1 MKIKTISRSSDAYI
15 PVKNTQESG
24 IPRNLDPALHPF
36 QRAREY
42 TRALNATKLERVFA
56 QPFVG
61 QMGNGHRD
69 GVYTISRSPNTLSKI
84 ASGSADG
91 IVKYWDTTS
100 RDELYS
106 FKAHSGTVSGVVIC
120 PDSRLLTCGT
130 DKTVKLWDVN
140 NETNYGQDFDIGS
153 KEHDEDEVSKKGLTK
168 TFLADFGLMA
178 VDHHREKPL
187 FVTAGAEINVW
198 DENRS
203 RPISNLSW
211 GADNV
216 TAVKF
221 NQTETSVIA
230 STGSD
235 NSIILYDL
243 RTNSPTQKIKTR
255 MRNNAISW
263 NPMEA
268 YMFATANED
277 QNAYLWDMRQMDH
290 AANVYQDHVS
300 AVMDIDFAPTGRE
313 VVTGSYDRTIRIY
326 RSHQGHS
333 RDVYHTKRMQRV
345 FVSLFSGDSKY
356 IFSGSDDGNVRIW
369 RSVSYE
375 RSAPKSIRERN
386 KLEYDEKLKERYAN
400 MPEIRRIRRHRHLP
414 AVIKRARDIK
424 RTEIESIKRKEENQR
439 LHSKPGSV
447 PFKSEREKPVVGQV
461 HKA

>member
-106 FKAHSGTVSGVVIC
+106 FKAHSGTVSGVMIC

-130 DKTVKLWDVN
+130 DKTVKLWDVS

-153 KEHDEDEVSKKGLTK
+153 KKNEEDEVSKKGLTK

-230 STGSD
+230 SAGSD

-300 AVMDIDFAPTGRE
+300 AVMCIDFAPTGRE